1 MFFTDTGSRL
11 PPANSRLRSNV
22 PRILIDGLSP
32 ITKDTIIDFA
42 IGEEALIT
50 LEYEGL
56 QNFCAHCLH
65 LSHPSSDCP
74 TRSRRSREA
83 GLTSPSVASRD
94 RTESQRLLRPTGQ
107 VRSPHRS
114 GAENRH
120 ISQHNGE
127 PYSQRLDRHG
137 KPFGERISST
147 LVSAKPIS
155 NRASSQDTRPEGRR
169 ETPVVQSSPPY
180 NTNKSPRRRAYD
192 KASSFY
198 EPARNEASEQQRYRD
213 SRNQSSHSDTRNMT
227 WVEKAPH
234 PPLEHNLNVADF
246 PPPPRIPTT
255 EEVMEELR
263 EVTFRYTNVQDP
275 TESAARRQRVLDSEV
290 HGLMEKTAAGIISNA
305 EAAAGLNQQLMSLQP
320 SATTIPIFGHSVE
333 VEQLPASLPTPLPPT
348 VLPSQAQAP
357 SVPLPKR
364 RGRPPRTKTTEED
377 AKKTANQR
385 LLTGSSSRKRILS
398 MVQRSP

>member
-1 MFFTDTGSRL
+1 MTQRLSAAEKGKGIAEAPTGEGRKRIRAPDFDTSELVQANFLTLIGRL
-11 PPANSRLRSNV
+11 TNPQEQRVLSLIASLPSKWHTKGNVVGADLGQACFQFRFDREDDLKMVLAKRPYHFNKWMVILERWEPIISNTFPAQIPFWIRLKGLPLHYWHEKMIYKISHELGHLEDYDISATSARI
-22 PRILIDGLSP
+22 RILIDGLSP

-180 NTNKSPRRRAYD
+180 NTN
-192 KASSFY
+192 
-198 EPARNEASEQQRYRD
+198 
-213 SRNQSSHSDTRNMT
+213 
-227 WVEKAPH
+227 
-234 PPLEHNLNVADF
+234 
-246 PPPPRIPTT
+246 
-255 EEVMEELR
+255 
-263 EVTFRYTNVQDP
+263 
-275 TESAARRQRVLDSEV
+275 
-290 HGLMEKTAAGIISNA
+290 
-305 EAAAGLNQQLMSLQP
+305 
-320 SATTIPIFGHSVE
+320 
-333 VEQLPASLPTPLPPT
+333 
-348 VLPSQAQAP
+348 
-357 SVPLPKR
+357 
-364 RGRPPRTKTTEED
+364 
-377 AKKTANQR
+377 
-385 LLTGSSSRKRILS
+385 
-398 MVQRSP
+398 